1 MDSVNYPSGSEKPD
15 TSGKSNK
22 KGAPADA
29 SPLSGVGMGSVGM
42 GICEFSGTQ
51 RGMPRIHSMDIDLGL
66 MVLGKKRRIAL
77 RARFYTDIRSGRG
90 GEPGDER
97 IWGVDSYSV

>member
-1 MDSVNYPSGSEKPD
+1 
-15 TSGKSNK
+15 
-22 KGAPADA
+22 
-29 SPLSGVGMGSVGM
+29 
-42 GICEFSGTQ
+42 
-51 RGMPRIHSMDIDLGL
+51 MDIDLGL